1 MLTCALLIATTAEPE
16 DVDIACS
23 IMLLVSTSYA
33 APSTIPMFRLIALF
47 LVMPTS
53 PLMMVSNMKAAMV
66 PKIVGFDMRLDYQVV
81 RLATVFQVPTRS
93 PRALIVGEDNR
104 AA

>member
-1 MLTCALLIATTAEPE
+1 LIGTIAEPE

-23 IMLLVSTSYA
+23 IMLLVPTSYA
-33 APSTIPMFRLIALF
+33 APSTIPMFRLVALF

-53 PLMMVSNMKAAMV
+53 PLMMVSNMTAAMV

-93 PRALIVGEDNR
+93 PRALIVGEEQGRMTSADL
-104 AA
+104 

>member
-1 MLTCALLIATTAEPE
+1 MLICALLIGTTAEPE

-23 IMLLVSTSYA
+23 IMLLVSTSCA
-33 APSTIPMFRLIALF
+33 APSTISMFGLIAPF

-53 PLMMVSNMKAAMV
+53 PLMMVPNMKAAMV
-66 PKIVGFDMRLDYQVV
+66 PKIIGFDMRLDYQVV

-93 PRALIVGEDNR
+93 PRALIVGEDSR